1 MMGLGRIDRIAALLI
16 ERGWNVMTPAA
27 VICGAS
33 TSSADV
39 WTTSLR
45 DLRQQRLRPER
56 ERGRAASIEK
66 RRQDADDRAPATIVI
81 GDVVRLGAVLGL
93 GLDQADFERGR
104 EVGAQAEADEAAAGG
119 Q

>member
-1 MMGLGRIDRIAALLI
+1 
-16 ERGWNVMTPAA
+16 
-27 VICGAS
+27 
-33 TSSADV
+33 V